1 MEMCFKIL
9 SQEKRVTQRELF
21 YKLLCV
27 SPDCFSSQL
36 QVNRTFQGLFFFLR
50 IGFCSIERMV
60 LNLCVTDVVGL
71 LRCSRYSLGIMAS
84 SRGIVAG
91 RLLLQA
97 NN

>member
-36 QVNRTFQGLFFFLR
+36 QVNRTIQGLFFFFAYWFL
-50 IGFCSIERMV
+50 
-60 LNLCVTDVVGL
+60 LN
-71 LRCSRYSLGIMAS
+71 
-84 SRGIVAG
+84 
-91 RLLLQA
+91 
-97 NN
+97 

>member
-36 QVNRTFQGLFFFLR
+36 QVNRTIQGLFFFFCVLVFAQLR
-50 IGFCSIERMV
+50 EWC
-60 LNLCVTDVVGL
+60 
-71 LRCSRYSLGIMAS
+71 
-84 SRGIVAG
+84 
-91 RLLLQA
+91 
-97 NN
+97 